1 MYIYCS
7 NYSYR
12 VTNGKCWQMLTL
24 IRQKHLTWVSL
35 SLYIT
40 RFIGFRVYTEIYWQD
55 INNKMIYFSLFL
67 VKNIGTS
74 KNMLFR
80 VFSHSVDG
88 YSISEQMEY
97 HLPEDLKTRAVT
109 AGLIGG
115 ILFFI
120 VAIILSV
127 CTVKICNKARR
138 RKQERGNF
146 KHIWNIA

>member
-1 MYIYCS
+1 MFYIY
-7 NYSYR
+7 
-12 VTNGKCWQMLTL
+12 
-24 IRQKHLTWVSL
+24 HVS
-35 SLYIT
+35 
-40 RFIGFRVYTEIYWQD
+40 
-55 INNKMIYFSLFL
+55 

-74 KNMLFR
+74 KNMLFK
-80 VFSHSVDG
+80 VFSHSVNG
-88 YSISEQMEY
+88 WSESEPLEY
-97 HLPEDLKTRAVT
+97 NLPENVKTRAVT

-146 KHIWNIA
+146 INYSLNFFSIEI

>member
-1 MYIYCS
+1 MDEI
-7 NYSYR
+7 
-12 VTNGKCWQMLTL
+12 
-24 IRQKHLTWVSL
+24 II
-35 SLYIT
+35 IT
-40 RFIGFRVYTEIYWQD
+40 IAF
-55 INNKMIYFSLFL
+55 NCFL

-146 KHIWNIA
+146 KHILNIA

>member
-1 MYIYCS
+1 MLSSVPIH
-7 NYSYR
+7 
-12 VTNGKCWQMLTL
+12 TNNFHFV
-24 IRQKHLTWVSL
+24 IS
-35 SLYIT
+35 
-40 RFIGFRVYTEIYWQD
+40 
-55 INNKMIYFSLFL
+55 

-80 VFSHSVDG
+80 VFSHSLDG
-88 YSISEQMEY
+88 YSVSEPLEY
-97 HLPEDLKTRAVT
+97 HLPDNLKTRAVT

-138 RKQERGNF
+138 RKQERGNVD
-146 KHIWNIA
+146 AS

>member
-1 MYIYCS
+1 MI
-7 NYSYR
+7 
-12 VTNGKCWQMLTL
+12 V
-24 IRQKHLTWVSL
+24 
-35 SLYIT
+35 
-40 RFIGFRVYTEIYWQD
+40 FI
-55 INNKMIYFSLFL
+55 S

-80 VFSHSVDG
+80 VFSHSLDG
-88 YSISEQMEY
+88 YSVSEPLEY
-97 HLPEDLKTRAVT
+97 HLPDNLKTRAVT

-138 RKQERGNF
+138 RKQERGNVD
-146 KHIWNIA
+146 AS

>member
-1 MYIYCS
+1 MFYFY
-7 NYSYR
+7 
-12 VTNGKCWQMLTL
+12 
-24 IRQKHLTWVSL
+24 HVS
-35 SLYIT
+35 
-40 RFIGFRVYTEIYWQD
+40 
-55 INNKMIYFSLFL
+55 

-74 KNMLFR
+74 KNMLFK
-80 VFSHSVDG
+80 VFSHSVNG
-88 YSISEQMEY
+88 WSESEPLEY
-97 HLPEDLKTRAVT
+97 NLPENVKTRAVT

-146 KHIWNIA
+146 KIYSQDYFNKNIMCWVLLSLCWCDYIFIIWLGSSAQTRTWFSSCMNVILQK